1 MNTTHDKFRLAS
13 PAHLTTQM
21 LRAHHPRAPTNDK
34 ASPPPR
40 ASCADART
48 LDRNPISARAR
59 RWRWRIR
66 ETSTRA
72 NSRRA
77 RRCRGELAARSRRAR
92 RARDGRRRRRRNG
105 RRRRWR
111 RGTRRRVNGAGSFLR
126 FIRVDRD
133 GTGANR
139 RRAARRRRMRARR
152 RTRARRRRSPSGRRR
167 RRRLARA
174 AVLITRGEGRD
185 ARVRG

>member
-13 PAHLTTQM
+13 PAHVTSQT
-21 LRAHHPRAPTNDK
+21 LRAHRGRDGRGVPP
-34 ASPPPR
+34 SPPPSPPPAAPVHASPTR
-40 ASCADART
+40 AGGRRVIPDVALAPRIDA
-48 LDRNPISARAR
+48 LDAALVELGAS
-59 RWRWRIR
+59 
-66 ETSTRA
+66 STRA
-72 NSRRA
+72 
-77 RRCRGELAARSRRAR
+77 
-92 RARDGRRRRRRNG
+92 RDDRRRRRRNG

-126 FIRVDRD
+126 FVRVDRD